1 MINNIN
7 KLSKVKFV
15 KLFANIF
22 ENSQFIAEA
31 LYKKKGDGFNDFKD
45 LINKM
50 MDIFESTTKEQ
61 KLKILNAHP
70 DLADKA
76 KIASLTSDSKNE
88 QNSVGLDQCTEDE
101 FNEFKKL
108 NDIYKKKFNFPFII
122 AIAGLNRKIILGDFR
137 DRIKKNFDEEFEE
150 AKIQVKRIGTIRLN
164 KIIVRLDLI
173 LNKNN

>member
-7 KLSKVKFV
+7 KLSEIQFIKI
-15 KLFANIF
+15 FANIF

-70 DLADKA
+70 DLANKT
-76 KIASLTSDSKNE
+76 KVSSLTDDSKKE
-88 QNSVGLDQCTEDE
+88 QQNAGLDSCTKEE
-101 FNEFKKL
+101 FDEFKKL
-108 NDIYKKKFNFPFII
+108 NDLYKKKFNFPFILAVKGKNKNEI
-122 AIAGLNRKIILGDFR
+122 LDNFKKRISFDPTTEFDQAIK
-137 DRIKKNFDEEFEE
+137 
-150 AKIQVKRIGTIRLN
+150 QVKQIASLRLKELNN
-164 KIIVRLDLI
+164 KGL
-173 LNKNN
+173 